1 MYRVIDEKNKLYAL
15 KRVDLTK
22 NDRETKASFLNE
34 ISLLEKLR
42 GYPQIIQLVSSEVS
56 DRKLF
61 MVCPSYMIWVWDLH

>member
-42 GYPQIIQLVSSEVS
+42 GYPQIIQLISSEVS

-61 MVCPSYMIWVWDLH
+61 MVGLFPSIWEGG